1 MTNMTALALQNLTWG
16 NATGFKKPLLTP
28 LYDID
33 GEQTGSF
40 TEERGLTF
48 AQIFESGHMLPK
60 DLPKTGFAAVLNL
73 LGKKDWS
80 KK

>member
-1 MTNMTALALQNLTWG
+1 MTDTTALAFQNLTWAG
-16 NATGFKKPLLTP
+16 GLGFKKPPVKP
-28 LYDID
+28 LYDIE
-33 GEQTGSF
+33 GKQTGSF

-48 AQIFESGHMLPK
+48 AQIFDSGQVLGQDQPA
-60 DLPKTGFAAVLNL
+60 TAFAAVLNL